1 MIVGRGHRMLCRLT
15 QPSYRATILPRRTKS
30 DLVTSRIQQAQSITK
45 DLEQADKT
53 LRARPSDAFFDDV
66 MAGGPRPPVQIDAVL
81 NQGRG
86 FQLSTGMEVPTAVF
100 VINGEALLWRPSFE
114 IDSSGTLNFEN
125 ESFGVLDIS
134 ARKPDMLILGTGRRN
149 EFVNR
154 SVRDYLHGLGVQV
167 DTMDTRNAASTFNVL
182 AAEGRSV
189 ALAVLCT

>member
-15 QPSYRATILPRRTKS
+15 HPVYRTTILPRRTKS

-81 NQGRG
+81 DQGRG

-114 IDSSGTLNFEN
+114 IDSSGTLNFETQ
-125 ESFGVLDIS
+125 SFGVLDIS